1 MRREKLQRSAALAF
15 TLVALAG
22 AAAAR
27 DVTVNLR
34 EKRIED
40 LSGAGLTLVFD
51 LDVAN
56 SSSAAVRLARYEY
69 RVVVSQKEY
78 LRLPV
83 TLDAPIPVNGGETIL
98 LALGVRI
105 TYAHL
110 AAVIGPLGERA
121 ACDVAGD
128 FVFED
133 ERRRESKV
141 PVAFSGDFPI
151 FVEPVLKF
159 LPLRVNS
166 LSVGGA
172 DLAFDAEFHNALSYE
187 LLVERLSFKLELGP
201 QTVLEGEIEG
211 EKSLPARGERGLS
224 IPILLDFFET
234 GKEMADLLARDSV
247 PCRFSGE
254 ISMASAWGR
263 LALKFDKQDTV
274 AVERAAVEQAASWKS
289 GADSPVRPGPRAR
302 RSR

>member
-1 MRREKLQRSAALAF
+1 I
-15 TLVALAG
+15 
-22 AAAAR
+22 
-27 DVTVNLR
+27 NLR
-34 EKRIED
+34 EKRIEN

-51 LDVAN
+51 LEVAN
-56 SSSAAVRLARYEY
+56 SSSAAVRLVRYEY

-83 TLDAPIPVNGGETIL
+83 TLDAPIPVSGRETIL
-98 LALGVRI
+98 IALGVRI

-121 ACDVAGD
+121 ACEVAGD

-133 ERRRESKV
+133 ERRRENKV
-141 PVAFSGDFPI
+141 PAAFSGDFPI

-172 DLAFDAEFHNALSYE
+172 DFVFDAEFHNALSYE
-187 LLVERLSFKLELGP
+187 LLVDRLSFTLELGP
-201 QTVLEGEIEG
+201 QTVLEGEVEG
-211 EKSLPARGERGLS
+211 EKSLPAHGDRRIS
-224 IPILLDFFET
+224 IPVLLDFFET
-234 GKEMADLLARDSV
+234 GKEMAGLLARDSV

-254 ISMASAWGR
+254 ILMASAWGR
-263 LALKFDKQDTV
+263 LALKFDREDAV
-274 AVERAAVEQAASWKS
+274 AVERTAAEPLVSLKS
-289 GADSPVRPGPRAR
+289 EARSPGRDELRVL
-302 RSR
+302 SREP